1 MFCPRFLKAAVSFT
15 CRKFSMGQISRQGK
29 TLDMAEVRNR
39 LREVVGAS
47 TNWQDQQQVLSE
59 RSSLCQYLARSQD
72 DLPAKRMK
80 DSLIEAHLPLGS
92 QPALREKYLNSHN
105 SVRFGRILEDLDCLG
120 GVRQKS
126 TVQYISRP
134 DLPKLA
140 YRRVKGKSPGVVF
153 LPGYGSNMS
162 GPKAEALEEFCKSL
176 GHAYLRFDYSGHGA
190 SEGVFS
196 EGTIGTWKKDVL
208 FMLDELAEGPQ
219 ILVGSS
225 MGGWLMLL
233 AAIAHPEKTKALVGI
248 STAADHFVTAFK
260 ALPIEVRKE
269 CEDKGIWTIPTK
281 SNQEGIYTVNMDFLQ
296 EAENHCILQS
306 PIPITCPVR
315 LIHGLKDE
323 DVPWHISMQVAERVL
338 SPDVDI
344 ILRRHGQ
351 HHMTEKDDIK
361 LIVYTIDDLID
372 KLTTMV

>member
-1 MFCPRFLKAAVSFT
+1 MAAVALLHWGTRFFQT
-15 CRKFSMGQISRQGK
+15 VNNGAVRLISP
-29 TLDMAEVRNR
+29 M
-39 LREVVGAS
+39 
-47 TNWQDQQQVLSE
+47 VL
-59 RSSLCQYLARSQD
+59 
-72 DLPAKRMK
+72 
-80 DSLIEAHLPLGS
+80 H
-92 QPALREKYLNSHN
+92 
-105 SVRFGRILEDLDCLG
+105 

-126 TVQYISRP
+126 SVQYISRP

-162 GPKAEALEEFCKSL
+162 GQKSEALQDFCKSL
-176 GHAYLRFDYSGHGA
+176 GHSYLRFDYTGHGA

-208 FMLDELAEGPQ
+208 FMLDEVADGPQ
-219 ILVGSS
+219 ILVGSG

-233 AAIAHPEKTKALVGI
+233 AAIARPEKTKALVGI

-260 ALPIEVRKE
+260 SLPLEARKE
-269 CEDKGIWTIPTK
+269 FEEKGMWTIPTK
-281 SNQEGIYTVNMDFLQ
+281 SNEEGVYTVSMDFLK

-338 SPDVDI
+338 SSDVDV

-351 HHMTEKDDIK
+351 HTMREKDDIK
-361 LIVYTIDDLID
+361 LMVYTIDDLID
-372 KLTTMV
+372 KLTTMA